1 MPTTT
6 WRDVCLVMATLL
18 AIVAN
23 NVGGSM
29 MAFVMPAYPAYLL
42 YGTTLFYT
50 IIFFIIAKIQ
60 DKSQGGPFGRCARS
74 WLQQKQ
80 ILWLTLWTS
89 LNGLLFQFSDPWVAG
104 VSAQILANLSIPSVY
119 MASVFIIGER
129 FNSRENIGVCVVLV
143 GIAVGMLP
151 ELLKNGGGGT
161 QSNPFWAVLAF
172 GISAVV
178 QGLEMTFQD
187 RAMQA
192 PYHVRPATALFWY
205 NLYSFVPYLVTVPL
219 EAVPY
224 LNGETEGKSLVE
236 AFKNQAN
243 AICCAFGVPFSEDT
257 EKGNCLAMS
266 WFWPQVFVLG
276 YVGMFYLN
284 AILMKK
290 FNALWVSIINTLGG
304 PLAAVV
310 FTIPYIVGE
319 ENVKVLSWP
328 YVIVSFLLI
337 LGGVFIKGLPDKM
350 VPSQLEATLEGQLHG
365 DPA

>member
-1 MPTTT
+1 
-6 WRDVCLVMATLL
+6 VCLVMATLL

-42 YGTTLFYT
+42 YGTTLLYT
-50 IIFFIIAKIQ
+50 IIFFFIAKIQ
-60 DKSQGGPFGRCARS
+60 DKSQGGPFGPSARS
-74 WLQQKQ
+74 CLQQKQ

-104 VSAQILANLSIPSVY
+104 VSAQILGNLSIPAVY
-119 MASVFIIGER
+119 LASVLLIGER
-129 FNSRENIGVCVVLV
+129 FTIRENLGVSVVLA
-143 GIAVGMLP
+143 GIAIGMLP
-151 ELLKNGGGGT
+151 EMFKKGEDSSGT
-161 QSNPFWAVLAF
+161 QSNPLWAVLAF
-172 GISAVV
+172 GISAAV

-187 RAMQA
+187 RAMKA
-192 PYHVRPATALFWY
+192 PYLVRPATALFWY

-224 LNGETEGKSLVE
+224 LNGEKEGKSLVE
-236 AFKNQAN
+236 AFENQKN
-243 AICCAFGVPFSEDT
+243 AIYCALGVPFSEDT

-304 PLAAVV
+304 PLAAVA
-310 FTIPYIVGE
+310 FTFPSIVGE
-319 ENVKVLSWP
+319 GNVKALNWP
-328 YVIVSFLLI
+328 SVNVSFLFI
-337 LGGVFIKGLPDKM
+337 LAGVFIKGLPAKADKT
-350 VPSQLEATLEGQLHG
+350 QLQVGLEDQLQG